1 MLESWRLKYL
11 LDIRTGSPSNS
22 YISHNKA
29 RPDEDVDGDVDGD
42 AQRSR
47 APFPGKTGQLRPR
60 LPRHSKIGG
69 ISFAKLKPSRAI
81 KSTGILEAEP
91 RFLS

>member
-1 MLESWRLKYL
+1 MLKSWRLKYL

-22 YISHNKA
+22 YIPHNKA

-42 AQRSR
+42 FDGDVDGDFDGDFDGDARRSR

-69 ISFAKLKPSRAI
+69 ISSAKLKPS
-81 KSTGILEAEP
+81 
-91 RFLS
+91 